1 MMLTSFLLYF
11 RSRVRRNVAGNQRW
25 ALIDSLNLF
34 LPAPTAAVGVMV
46 S

>member
-1 MMLTSFLLYF
+1 MMLTSFLLCF

-25 ALIDSLNLF
+25 ALIDSLIMF
-34 LPAPTAAVGVMV
+34 LPAPTAAGGGMV